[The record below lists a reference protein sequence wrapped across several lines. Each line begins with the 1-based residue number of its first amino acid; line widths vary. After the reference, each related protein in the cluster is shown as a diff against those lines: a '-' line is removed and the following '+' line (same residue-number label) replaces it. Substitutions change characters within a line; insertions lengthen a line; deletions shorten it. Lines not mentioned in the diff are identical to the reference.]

1 MPRDSRPFI
10 SERSPTYRRAQSLD
24 WSDPRLGADAQTTGT
39 FIRLV
44 ELERDMIA
52 ALLAVRNRLGQ
63 ATDRSQIDELL
74 ADHADRLPV
83 LEQRIR
89 ELGGVPP
96 DPGERPGDLP
106 RDASDIAYL
115 ESERE
120 CLRAL
125 ADDHERLAEQYRD
138 ALAFPHHD
146 EESRR
151 ILELYAN
158 EMEHHEAHLAALV
171 DV

>member
-1 MPRDSRPFI
+1 PSFTDRPPTSRGA
-10 SERSPTYRRAQSLD
+10 RSLD
-24 WSDPRLGADAQTTGT
+24 WSAPRPAAAAQTTST

-44 ELERDMIA
+44 ELGRDMMA